1 MDEETKTVCV
11 ACIMIDAEAAVG
23 EIVAKLQ
30 EILSGDDS
38 QVVGSVQSPDFTDL
52 KWSEGTE
59 DAAVAVD
66 VPPLT
71 LFNRAQNSNR

>member
-11 ACIMIDAEAAVG
+11 AWIMIDAEAAVG

-38 QVVGSVQSPDFTDL
+38 QVAGSVQSPDFTDL
-52 KWSEGTE
+52 K
-59 DAAVAVD
+59 
-66 VPPLT
+66 
-71 LFNRAQNSNR
+71 